1 MFRFL
6 KKSGTFYYPGQEIPL
21 PEMMTAADKNSFSS
35 LESGKNRLLFTA
47 GVFLFS
53 FGILCF
59 RLFNVALNGEI
70 IEEARRAPVGVQAL
84 NIKMKRADI
93 TDRNGVILATSL
105 PSADLYAEVD
115 KIKNPE
121 MIAAALVQTLPDLK
135 YKPLLKKLKSGRN
148 FVYIKRA
155 LTPKEQYEV
164 NRLGFP
170 ALNFQHVESRV
181 YPQGALFAHIVGAT
195 DIDGKGIAGVEKA
208 FNERLSVQKEPVRLS
223 LDAGIQDT
231 VRLALKESVEKFN
244 AEGAAAV
251 LMNAKTGEVVA
262 LVSLPDFDPNN
273 LRQAKRK
280 SLFNAATLGVYE
292 VGSIMKLFNAAI
304 GLETGKVKVSDTF
317 DAANPIVLANYKIQ
331 DEPKLRRVLSLPE
344 ILIHSSNVGSARI
357 ALNVGAEKQQEY
369 LRRFGFFQPASLE
382 IPERGHPLYP
392 SKWRE
397 VNTATAG
404 YGYGVA
410 VTPLHIAAATSALVN
425 GGVYHAPSLLFK
437 RNTNEIIGERVIS
450 EKTSKIMRAIMRLV
464 VTEGSGRRAN
474 VPGYEV
480 GGKTGS
486 AQKIAKGK
494 YVKNSLRTSFVSAFP
509 MDNPQYVLMV
519 MMEAPQRIK
528 ETFNFNTAAWNA
540 VPTAERIISAVAP
553 QLGITPRPYEP
564 TQPAPYDKAALNAK

>member
-6 KKSGTFYYPGQEIPL
+6 KKSGAFYYPGQEIPL
-21 PEMMTAADKNSFSS
+21 PEMMTIADKKSSAS
-35 LESGKNRLLFTA
+35 LEAGKNRLLFTA
-47 GVFLFS
+47 GVFLLSFS
-53 FGILCF
+53 LICV
-59 RLFNVALNGEI
+59 RLFNVALRGSV
-70 IEEARRAPVGVQAL
+70 IEEARRDPVGIHAL
-84 NIKMKRADI
+84 NIRMKRADI

-105 PSADLYAEVD
+105 PSADLYAEAD

-121 MIAAALVQTLPDLK
+121 TVAAALVQTLPDLK

-148 FVYIKRA
+148 FVYVKRA

-170 ALNFQHVESRV
+170 ALNFRHVESRV
-181 YPQGALFAHIVGAT
+181 YPQGELFAHIVGAT
-195 DIDGKGIAGVEKA
+195 DIDGNGIAGAEKA
-208 FNERLSVQKEPVRLS
+208 FNERLSTRGEPVRLS

-231 VRLALKESVEKFN
+231 VRLALKESVDKFN

-262 LVSLPDFDPNN
+262 MVSLPDFDPNN
-273 LRQAKRK
+273 LKNAKRK

-292 VGSIMKLFNAAI
+292 VGSIMKLFSTAI
-304 GLETGKVKVSDTF
+304 GLETKKIKISDSV
-317 DAANPIVLANYKIQ
+317 DASDPVVLANYKIQ
-331 DEPKLRRVLSLPE
+331 DIPKLRRVLSIPE
-344 ILIHSSNVGSARI
+344 ILIHSSNVGAARI
-357 ALNVGAEKQQEY
+357 ALSVGTEKQREY
-369 LRRFGFFQPASLE
+369 LKRFGFFTPASVEL
-382 IPERGHPLYP
+382 PERGHPLFP

-397 VNTATAG
+397 LNTATAA

-437 RNTNEIIGERVIS
+437 RNANEIIGERVIS
-450 EKTSKIMRAIMRLV
+450 EKTSDIMRAIMRLV
-464 VTEGSGRRAN
+464 VIEGSGRRAN
-474 VPGYEV
+474 VSGYEV

-553 QLGITPRPYEP
+553 QLGIAPRPFEP
-564 TQPAPYDKAALNAK
+564 TQPAPYVKAALKAK